1 MIPLQGIWPVLSFA
15 QCLRRVITV
24 IPVTPYHVIMSLIS
38 HFSSNQPET
47 GMRMEPEHY
56 KLATPKFFLVY
67 TIIYYDPDR
76 VVGTE
81 R

>member
-1 MIPLQGIWPVLSFA
+1 MIPLQGIWAVLSFA
-15 QCLRRVITV
+15 QCLRRVIIV
-24 IPVTPYHVIMSLIS
+24 IPVTPYHAIMSLIS
-38 HFSSNQPET
+38 HFSSNHPET

-56 KLATPKFFLVY
+56 KLATFLVY
-67 TIIYYDPDR
+67 TRNYYDPDR